1 MEYYFYLAKMY
12 KSSLVCLTSRSP
24 TLLLAGHLGVVGR
37 TPWSG
42 EQDTLEWWAGNLLLA
57 GHCEVQLR
65 GGRTPWS
72 PTQRWKDTLES
83 NSEVEGH
90 LGVGLYCKQD
100 TVYASNSIN
109 PQPSVRVIINS
120 ALLQADGHF

>member
-1 MEYYFYLAKMY
+1 MEWW
-12 KSSLVCLTSRSP
+12 
-24 TLLLAGHLGVVGR
+24 AGHLGVVGR

-42 EQDTLEWWAGNLLLA
+42 GRDTLEWWAGNLLLA

>member
-1 MEYYFYLAKMY
+1 MPYIAK
-12 KSSLVCLTSRSP
+12 SHSV
-24 TLLLAGHLGVVGR
+24 LGG

-42 EQDTLEWWAGNLLLA
+42 GQETCSWQDT
-57 GHCEVQLR
+57 V
-65 GGRTPWS
+65 
-72 PTQRWKDTLES
+72 KS
-83 NSEVEGH
+83 NSEVAGH

-100 TVYASNSIN
+100 TVYSVYASNSIN